1 MSAWKVGMDRI
12 EAMAWA
18 HTLGLL
24 EVTLLDSGL
33 QGLVEQRVELGL

>member
-1 MSAWKVGMDRI
+1 MSEGMLAVLK
-12 EAMAWA
+12 E
-18 HTLGLL
+18 HTLWLC